1 MRSLRGLAESWE
13 STDSIRL
20 RVRDKTGSI
29 FRKHGGGGLPHA
41 NVKQCGIYS
50 DVMTPLV
57 KIVAGWWRTLQKSGQ
72 SFRSSKYSL
81 SIQHA
86 PEISSVVFNHPAHD
100 C

>member
-57 KIVAGWWRTLQKSGQ
+57 KIVAGWWRTLQKKRPIFSIFQVQ
-72 SFRSSKYSL
+72 S
-81 SIQHA
+81 
-86 PEISSVVFNHPAHD
+86 EHPARTGD
-100 C
+100 FECGFQSSCA